1 MYDGGSISILKSLLL
16 PLSLLKQLIGM
27 MKSGS
32 FFWKGHEGL
41 RSNRGVKETMLCL
54 GRKALPGW
62 QEGEEQL
69 VSVHKLSQAEKGKAV
84 WKRWLTL
91 GSTNICGSTLHLA
104 LIPPYGERQ
113 PVIQFGF

>member
-1 MYDGGSISILKSLLL
+1 MLQSLLL
-16 PLSLLKQLIGM
+16 PLSLQEELIGM

-32 FFWKGHEGL
+32 LFWKRYEGL
-41 RSNRGVKETMLCL
+41 KSSRELKETMLCI
-54 GRKALPGW
+54 GRKARPGW

-69 VSVHKLSQAEKGKAV
+69 VSVHKLSQAEEKGKAF

>member
-1 MYDGGSISILKSLLL
+1 MVEASAYFSHSHCPSLLEE
-16 PLSLLKQLIGM
+16 LIGM
-27 MKSGS
+27 MKSGF
-32 FFWKGHEGL
+32 FFWKGYKGL
-41 RSNRGVKETMLCL
+41 RSSRELKETMLCI

-62 QEGEEQL
+62 HEEEEQL
-69 VSVHKLSQAEKGKAV
+69 VSVHKLSQAEKKRKAV
-84 WKRWLTL
+84 WKRWLTW

>member
-1 MYDGGSISILKSLLL
+1 MLQSLLL
-16 PLSLLKQLIGM
+16 PLSLLEELIGM
-27 MKSGS
+27 MKSES
-32 FFWKGHEGL
+32 LFWKRYGEL
-41 RSNRGVKETMLCL
+41 RSSRELKETMLEGI
-54 GRKALPGW
+54 GRKAWPGW

-69 VSVHKLSQAEKGKAV
+69 VSVHKLSQSEKGKAV

-91 GSTNICGSTLHLA
+91 GSTNICRSSLHLA